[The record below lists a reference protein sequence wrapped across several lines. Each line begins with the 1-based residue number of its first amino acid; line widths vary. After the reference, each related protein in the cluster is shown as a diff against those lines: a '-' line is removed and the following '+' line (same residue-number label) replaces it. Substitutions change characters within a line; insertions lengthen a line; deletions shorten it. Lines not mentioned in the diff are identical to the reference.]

1 MYHVHR
7 IPVIGNNTFLN
18 PWYLNLEPPIEIEMA
33 IIREEYEKFAKVIF
47 WKYISRILINL
58 HNGVNQNIFYW
69 MYWLSFIILYIG
81 GGKQKL
87 KKINIKYWWII

>member
-33 IIREEYEKFAKVIF
+33 IIKEEYEKFAKVIF
-47 WKYISRILINL
+47 C
-58 HNGVNQNIFYW
+58 
-69 MYWLSFIILYIG
+69 
-81 GGKQKL
+81 
-87 KKINIKYWWII
+87 INICLEF